1 MVHIK
6 DAYYFSHDSNAR
18 SDPKIMALLNS
29 YGMEGYGRWWVIVEM
44 LREQCNYKLPNEE
57 WVFDA
62 LAMAMLCD
70 ANSTKKL
77 IDDCVD
83 RFKLLQRDDN
93 YIWSNSLLRR
103 MEKREEERE
112 KKVEA
117 GRKGA
122 EKRWKDGTAKALPR
136 QRQSTAI
143 AEDSKESKGKESK
156 VNKKPSSSKVFDDDS
171 PEITLANKLKDLIL
185 QNNPKAKT
193 PDDLQKWA
201 HDIDKMIRIDGRE
214 FLEINRIIEFSQN
227 DNFWMSNILS
237 ARKLREQ
244 YDQLYLQMKK
254 RRPQEA
260 GRLGVPPSKS
270 VLGPRED

>member
-1 MVHIK
+1 MANGK
-6 DAYYFSHDSNAR
+6 DAYYFSHDANAR
-18 SDPKIMALLNS
+18 NDEKILMLRAEH
-29 YGMEGYGRWWVIVEM
+29 GWEGYGLFWALIEMMFENNDTCLHHNRVRGIAVSYNIDITVLQSVI
-44 LREQCNYKLPNEE
+44 NTAINEGLFVTDGE
-57 WVFDA
+57 KF
-62 LAMAMLCD
+62 
-70 ANSTKKL
+70 
-77 IDDCVD
+77 
-83 RFKLLQRDDN
+83 
-93 YIWSNSLLRR
+93 WSESLRR
-103 MEKREEERE
+103 RKQSFQELRKKRS
-112 KKVEA
+112 EA
-117 GRKGA
+117 GKKGMVS
-122 EKRWKDGTAKALPR
+122 RWGEPTNTGPDNSVITKNNKV
-136 QRQSTAI
+136 
-143 AEDSKESKGKESK
+143 KESK

>member
-77 IDDCVD
+77 IDDCVN
-83 RFKLLQRDDN
+83 RFKLLQKDDN
-93 YIWSNSLLRR
+93 YLWSNSLLRR

-122 EKRWKDGTAKALPR
+122 EKRWKDGNAKATPK
-136 QRQSTAI
+136 QRHSGGI
-143 AEDSKESKGKESK
+143 AKDSKESKVKESK
-156 VNKKPSSSKVFDDDS
+156 EEIYSDFVSKIIKIYPGKKTKAERDK
-171 PEITLANKLKDLIL
+171 KLPKIL
-185 QNNPKAKT
+185 KEHGEEKILKCVERYAAETKGKPTKFILLESTFWNGRY
-193 PDDLQKWA
+193 
-201 HDIDKMIRIDGRE
+201 IDYLDENYIKSFTSQETRI
-214 FLEINRIIEFSQN
+214 
-227 DNFWMSNILS
+227 
-237 ARKLREQ
+237 
-244 YDQLYLQMKK
+244 
-254 RRPQEA
+254 
-260 GRLGVPPSKS
+260 GVPPSES
-270 VLGPRED
+270 DLGPKEDKEVWM